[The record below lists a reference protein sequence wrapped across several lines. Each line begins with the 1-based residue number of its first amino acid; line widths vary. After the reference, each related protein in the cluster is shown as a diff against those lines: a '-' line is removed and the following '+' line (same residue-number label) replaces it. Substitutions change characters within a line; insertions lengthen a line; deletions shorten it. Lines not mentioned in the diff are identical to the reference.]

1 MGRFKQGFI
10 ASSAF
15 LATAFAIA
23 TVAGA
28 AVVTGTGSGERLVGT
43 NGPDVI
49 SGHAGPDR
57 VFALGG
63 DDTLNGN
70 LGADRMFAG
79 RGNDRS
85 FGGFGDD
92 VIFAQRG
99 VDESFGGPGND
110 RLWALARADVR
121 RPGVDTLHGEEG
133 DDVFRTRDGEPDVI
147 DCGAGSDRA
156 LLDRVDVIAD
166 ATTASPNGSCEIV
179 KRRKAGKRANRKH
192 GKDRLDEES
201 RKEDSR

>member
-1 MGRFKQGFI
+1 MGRFKQGVI
-10 ASSAF
+10 AWSTF

-28 AVVTGTGSGERLVGT
+28 AVVTGTGRGERLVGT
-43 NGPDVI
+43 NGPDTI
-49 SGHAGPDR
+49 TGHAGPDR

-63 DDTLNGN
+63 NDTLNGN

-79 RGNDRS
+79 RGDDRS

-99 VDESFGGPGND
+99 VDESFGGPGDD

-121 RPGVDTLHGEEG
+121 RPGVDTLHGEQG

-147 DCGAGSDRA
+147 DCGPGRDRA

-166 ATTASPNGSCEIV
+166 ATAANANGSCEV
-179 KRRKAGKRANRKH
+179 VNRKRAKRRH
-192 GKDRLDEES
+192 DKDRWDEES
-201 RKEDSR
+201 RKEDSQ

>member
-1 MGRFKQGFI
+1 MGRFKQAVI

-28 AVVTGTGSGERLVGT
+28 AVVTGTGLSERLVGT
-43 NGPDVI
+43 NGPDTI
-49 SGHAGPDR
+49 TGHAGPDR
-57 VFALGG
+57 LFALGG
-63 DDTLNGN
+63 NDTLNGN

-79 RGNDRS
+79 RGDDRS
-85 FGGFGDD
+85 FGGLGDD

-99 VDESFGGPGND
+99 VDESFGGPGDD

-121 RPGVDTLHGEEG
+121 RPGVDTLHGEQG

-147 DCGAGSDRA
+147 DCGAGGDRA
-156 LLDRVDVIAD
+156 LLDHVDVIAD
-166 ATTASPNGSCEIV
+166 ATAANPNGSCEVV
-179 KRRKAGKRANRKH
+179 KRRRAAKRTRD
-192 GKDRLDEES
+192 GKD
-201 RKEDSR
+201 DSR